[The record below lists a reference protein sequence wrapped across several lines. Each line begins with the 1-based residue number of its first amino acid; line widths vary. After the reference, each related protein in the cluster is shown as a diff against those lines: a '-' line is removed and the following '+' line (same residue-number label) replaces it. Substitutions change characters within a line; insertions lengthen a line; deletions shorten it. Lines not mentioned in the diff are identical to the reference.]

1 MSKKY
6 KLLSGLFLLSSL
18 ILAQDRILLR
28 GKLSNNVGVIA
39 NGFVLNINAKKST
52 TVSEA
57 GFFEILAKPKDTL
70 MFGCLA
76 CAPKNI
82 VLNKSNL
89 NPPIIE
95 IHIDLFDNE
104 LKEVI
109 VNNPKKFKVTN
120 ENSQQY
126 VDRLYFDDNQSS
138 PTNPLLP
145 ATLTNGVNF
154 VRLFKDIQ
162 GVFRKKR
169 ESSLIK
175 NKPLNFY
182 QEVTQR
188 LSQENL
194 EKNLNIKADDLPLF
208 LHYCENDKRSASF
221 LSEENDF
228 MLMDFLITKNTE
240 FKTLFTFEK

>member
-1 MSKKY
+1 MSKNY
-6 KLLSGLFLLSSL
+6 KLLSCLILLSSMV
-18 ILAQDRILLR
+18 IAQDRTLLR
-28 GKLSNNVGVIA
+28 GKLSNNLGVIV
-39 NGFVLNINAKKST
+39 NGFVFNLNAKKRVS
-52 TVSEA
+52 VSEE

-70 MFGCLA
+70 MLGCLA
-76 CAPKNI
+76 CYPKNKI
-82 VLNKSNL
+82 LDKSNF

-154 VRLFKDIQ
+154 VRLFKDISKILQ
-162 GVFRKKR
+162 KKKERKQT
-169 ESSLIK
+169 K
-175 NKPLNFY
+175 NQPINYYK
-182 QEVTQR
+182 EVTQR
-188 LSQENL
+188 IPIETLT
-194 EKNLNIKADDLPLF
+194 KNLKIQEQDWVTF
-208 LHYCENDKRSASF
+208 FHFCENDKRF
-221 LSEENDF
+221 YEILSEQNDF
-228 MLMDFLITKNTE
+228 MLMDFLITKNKE
-240 FKTLFTFEK
+240 FKSLFTFEK